1 MSLRWKL
8 LLFVAASAIA
18 VIGAVYV
25 TSELIFMRRFQ
36 NIENLNAQQQAKAAA
51 TDLNNIVLSMN
62 TLNHNL
68 ANRADTYDYVMN
80 PASNS
85 GYINNN
91 ASDGQLMTDNI
102 NFLFIL
108 DNSGKVIFSKGYSFA
123 NNQDM
128 SIPQTM
134 DQYLTNE
141 NLTQLTVN
149 DSISGLVLTPEG
161 VLMLS
166 SQPILASP
174 GQGPVGG
181 TMVMA
186 RLLDATEVMQL
197 YKMVTAPLTVVN
209 VNQANIPPD
218 ISAIESSL
226 TLHASTMSHVI
237 DSKTIA
243 GYVLLPDIFGQ
254 PALILKVT
262 MPRTVSQQGIETMR
276 YFIFSL
282 IGLTLLFILIVNLLL
297 TKVVISRVGQVAQY
311 VTDISKSGNLSKRL
325 IPTGNDE
332 ITSLKKG
339 INEMVGTLQE
349 SQNLLQLQ
357 RESEQKL
364 RLTIESV
371 AEGIMTIDLK
381 GHIVDINDANLRL
394 HGCIERKE
402 MIGKN
407 ISDLM
412 EEGCRG
418 KFQESLEKTL
428 QTGRTGSNEFTM
440 LKSDGNT
447 FFSELSLALLRD
459 PEGKA
464 IGFVIGTKD
473 ITVRKQA
480 EANLRSEKE
489 LIERILDTVP
499 NAVLVINEQGRIELA
514 NRTFNEQFGKSK
526 GTLEG
531 ELLQEIIPVRDLSQ
545 AVSDTRLKR
554 NQKEQFEFKYFMNGS
569 ERIFASSILWM
580 ETDEILLVLADIT
593 QERERQERL
602 YLTDRLASVGEMAAG
617 IAHELN
623 NPLTSVMGLSQ
634 LLLDDDV
641 PPEMKEDLEGIHSEA
656 RRAAGVV
663 KNMLTFARKHAPKK
677 ETTQINRII
686 EDVIKLRAYEH
697 RVNNIAIESILDPN
711 LPEIS
716 VDYFQIQQVFLN
728 ITLNAEQE
736 MIKAHKKGTLRIVTG
751 RIDSHVKISFID
763 DGSGISPENMSKLFS
778 PFFTTKEVGK
788 GTGLGLSICYGII
801 KNHNGKI
808 YATSEF
814 GQGATFVVELP
825 IETNRLEGK
834 L

>member
-8 LLFVAASAIA
+8 LLFVAASAITA
-18 VIGAVYV
+18 IGAVFV

-36 NIENLNAQQQAKAAA
+36 NIENLTAQQQAEAAA
-51 TDLNNIVLSMN
+51 ADLNNIVLSMN

-68 ANRADTYDYVMN
+68 ANRADTYNYVLN
-80 PASNS
+80 PSGNS
-85 GYINNN
+85 SYIDNN
-91 ASDGQLMTDNI
+91 ASDGQLMTDDI

-108 DNSGKVIFSKGYSFA
+108 DSSGKVVFSKGYSFA
-123 NNQDM
+123 SNLDM
-128 SIPQTM
+128 PIPQSM
-134 DQYLTNE
+134 DQYVSNE
-141 NLTQLTVN
+141 NITQLTVN
-149 DSISGLVLTPEG
+149 ESISGLVLLPEG
-161 VLMLS
+161 ALMLS

-174 GQGPVGG
+174 GQGPVAG
-181 TMVMA
+181 TMIMA
-186 RLLDATEVMQL
+186 RLLDATEAMQL
-197 YKMVTAPLTVVN
+197 YKMVLAPLTVVN
-209 VNQANIPPD
+209 MNQANVPAD
-218 ISAIESSL
+218 ITAIRSSL
-226 TLHASTMSHVI
+226 TLKTSNISRVL

-254 PALILKVT
+254 PALIMKIT
-262 MPRTVSQQGIETMR
+262 TPRTISIQSMATMR

-297 TKVVISRVGQVAQY
+297 TKVVITRVRQVANY

-325 IPTGNDE
+325 VLTSSDE

-339 INEMVGTLQE
+339 INHMVGTLQE
-349 SQNLLQLQ
+349 SQELLQLQ
-357 RESEQKL
+357 KKAEQKL

-371 AEGIMTIDLK
+371 AEGIMTIDLE

-394 HGCIERKE
+394 HGCSERKDLV
-402 MIGKN
+402 GKN
-407 ISDLM
+407 VSDLM
-412 EEGCRG
+412 AEEYRG
-418 KFQESLEKTL
+418 KFRESLKKAL
-428 QTGRTGSNEFTM
+428 QTGKTGSNEYTM
-440 LKSDGNT
+440 LKLDGNT
-447 FFSELSLALLRD
+447 FFSELSVALLKD
-459 PEGKA
+459 PEGEA

-473 ITVRKQA
+473 VTERNQA
-480 EANLRSEKE
+480 ETNLRSEKE

-499 NAVLVINEQGRIELA
+499 NAVLVLNEQSRIELA
-514 NRTFNEQFGKSK
+514 NRTFNEQFGQNK

-531 ELLQEIIPVRDLSQ
+531 SLLDEIIPVNDLSQ
-545 AVSDTRLKR
+545 AVSDTRLNR
-554 NQKEQFEFKYFMNGS
+554 NQKVQFEFKYFMDGD

-580 ETDEILLVLADIT
+580 ETDEILLLLTDIT

-656 RRAAGVV
+656 RRAAAVV

-697 RVNNIAIESILDPN
+697 RVNNITIESNLDPN

-763 DGSGISPENMSKLFS
+763 DGSGIPPENMSKLFS

-808 YATSEF
+808 YATSEL

-825 IETNRLEGK
+825 IETNRLGG
-834 L
+834 